1 MLSATVLKVILSV
14 IIMHLSE
21 LRLSLTFNRSF
32 TIVGSDSEMCVLIF
46 LSFTCSYHLRGG
58 WLGAGCDSTVV
69 TCDCIVL
76 P

>member
-1 MLSATVLKVILSV
+1 MLSATVLKVIPSV

-46 LSFTCSYHLRGG
+46 FVVHLQLPSQR
-58 WLGAGCDSTVV
+58 WLVGCWV
-69 TCDCIVL
+69 
-76 P
+76 